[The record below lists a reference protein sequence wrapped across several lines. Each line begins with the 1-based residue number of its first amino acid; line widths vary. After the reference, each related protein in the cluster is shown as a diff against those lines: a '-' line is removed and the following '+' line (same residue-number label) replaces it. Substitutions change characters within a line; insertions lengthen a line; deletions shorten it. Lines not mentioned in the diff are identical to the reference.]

1 MCGPPPP
8 GIHTFV
14 FVLVPVVISPATA
27 GIWAG
32 VSATVSTPPF
42 SPKRWL
48 LSPSPCPGCIG
59 TLPRMSGSWKF
70 VLPSPPY
77 VVPNRA
83 NRAAFDVIGMT
94 CPLQYSQ
101 PSGSKF
107 PPNMRMV
114 AIKASIIET
123 ILRSEQLHCTRRV
136 PQPCPDAQGVGATR
150 ANGARIYPFSGL
162 FSFWVCTI
170 SCTKSSFLGFS
181 LVFVTGSLVRAL
193 FFQKSPRLLTERSA
207 H

>member
-32 VSATVSTPPF
+32 VSATVSTPPC

-48 LSPSPCPGCIG
+48 LSPGPCPGCIG
-59 TLPRMSGSWKF
+59 TLPRISGRANV

-83 NRAAFDVIGMT
+83 NRAAFDIIGRT

-114 AIKASIIET
+114 PKKASIIET
-123 ILRSEQLHCTRRV
+123 ILISEQLYRARRV
-136 PQPCPDAQGVGATR
+136 PRPARMLREWMPHGRMAQGY
-150 ANGARIYPFSGL
+150 IL
-162 FSFWVCTI
+162 FPDY
-170 SCTKSSFLGFS
+170 FLFGYVQFY
-181 LVFVTGSLVRAL
+181 VQNQVPL
-193 FFQKSPRLLTERSA
+193 FFP
-207 H
+207 